1 MPSREELL
9 QGIYPGMR
17 LDKAF
22 FLRIYGYEITWPGFA
37 GQAIAVL
44 EQAGCSRAKEYYDS
58 TVREYEAQYA
68 AEIQSTA
75 QWYRMECE
83 KEWKK
88 RQKEGEGQ
96 RLREMSS
103 RELLELLRNSVAGAY
118 R

>member
-1 MPSREELL
+1 MQSIRPD
-9 QGIYPGMR
+9 MK

-37 GQAIAVL
+37 GQALAVL
-44 EQAGCSRAKEYYDS
+44 EQAGCSRAREYYDS
-58 TVREYEAQYA
+58 IVQEYEVQYA
-68 AEIQSTA
+68 AEVQSTA
-75 QWYRMECE
+75 QWHRMECE

-103 RELLELLRNSVAGAY
+103 RELLELLRNSVAGVY